1 MKELFDEDTEVG
13 GVLQVNR
20 KYAAAFDRK
29 KQKQDLIKALEIS
42 SDDESDSEIE
52 DSDAEL
58 LTDNVEMKIFETLQ
72 KIKDKNPEIY
82 TPNTTFFTDADFEES
97 NKVSRENATTYRD
110 HIRTT
115 LLAEGAD
122 AFDAEEAR
130 RPTPREEAEAARNAF
145 RATVADSEDDGDIL
159 VAKPKSAEQV
169 KREAWED
176 QQPRKKQTVIES
188 FWSDNAENLDD
199 DEKFLKDFLTNQRWK
214 ERASIQGGA
223 NDDSEADVEKAD
235 EFERRYNFRF
245 EEEGADVVVGH
256 ARGIAEDSVR
266 NRDDK
271 RKRKRIEVKERKEEE
286 KKAKE
291 EELKRLK
298 NLKKQEISRRLKLIS
313 EVTGSTI
320 TGSGIDTS
328 KMTNLLDTEFDPDQH
343 DHEMEQILG
352 DDYYDQPEDQ
362 HPTHEDVDGEEGVEA
377 AEDCEWFLCDACQE
391 PIEPGKRMFECTI
404 CPDFVICGGCERRS
418 EPHPHKLKRSRVP
431 EEAQPPADWGKEKAK
446 EKDALDELF
455 GMDFE
460 DVIADGIATRFKYR
474 SVKANDFGL
483 SADDILT
490 KPDTY
495 LNKKAS
501 FKKLAP
507 YRGGFQ

>member
-1 MKELFDEDTEVG
+1 MKELFDEDAEVG
-13 GVLQVNR
+13 GIQVNR
-20 KYAAAFDRK
+20 KYAAAFDKR
-29 KQKQDLIKALEIS
+29 KQKIEMMKAMEIS
-42 SDDESDSEIE
+42 DDDESDSEIE

-82 TPNTTFFTDADFEES
+82 TPDTTFFTDADFAES
-97 NKVSRENATTYRD
+97 ATISRDTSTTTYRD
-110 HIRTT
+110 HVRTT

-122 AFDAEEAR
+122 AFNTEEFR
-130 RPTPREEAEAARNAF
+130 RPTPKEEAEAARNAF
-145 RATVADSEDDGDIL
+145 RATVADSDDDGDIL
-159 VAKPKSAEQV
+159 VAKPKSAEQL

-176 QQPRKKQTVIES
+176 QQPRKKQSVIES

-214 ERASIQGGA
+214 ERASIQGG
-223 NDDSEADVEKAD
+223 NDDSEDEVEKAD

-266 NRDDK
+266 NKDDK
-271 RKRKRIEVKERKEEE
+271 RKRKRLEVKERKEEE

-313 EVTGSTI
+313 EVTGSAI

-328 KMTNLLDTEFDPDQH
+328 KMTNLLDTEFDPEQH
-343 DHEMEQILG
+343 DHHMQEILG
-352 DDYYDQPEDQ
+352 DDYYDQEEDQ
-362 HPTHEDVDGEEGVEA
+362 HPVHDQEACDEEAVA
-377 AEDCEWFLCDACQE
+377 DEDCEWFLCDACQE
-391 PIEPGKRMFECTI
+391 PIQPGKRMFECTI

-431 EEAQPPADWGKEKAK
+431 DEAQPPSDWGKEKAQ

-455 GMDFE
+455 AMDFE

-507 YRGGFQ
+507 YRGGVQ